1 MTFARPIGR
10 LCGVIAT
17 VAAIIAVAIHVSW
30 APASPNLSADAVTA
44 AAAVIGPTPA
54 TANASIVM
62 TGPVDALANG
72 DAVHFTVNTAGG
84 VTLNKVEAHICAHGY
99 TTYSTTTFGFANSGG
114 TRCVYAPNI
123 TTGALTGIEAGY
135 KLGPLA
141 FAAVTTS
148 GDEVFHAG
156 SGTVD
161 WVNSNGNAAKGA
173 PAPGAVGP
181 LTCDASNPCDLVVN
195 AGLTNDSIPET
206 FFIQPLTFAGAGGPT
221 TTTASTTTTST
232 TTTTTSPGSTTTA
245 PTTSSTTTT
254 TTPGST
260 TTTAA
265 GSTTTTVPTN
275 VGGTVTPS
283 TVAPGGSITVQSSG
297 WQASSSVAVT
307 LHSDPVTLGALT
319 ADGSGNVSGNF
330 GVPVGTATGAH
341 TVVLDG
347 KNAQGAT
354 KQVTLNVTVA
364 TSTTG
369 GATTGT
375 GTGTAGALAFTG
387 DLTRNL
393 ASVALLL
400 IAAGLFLLGQ
410 ASRRRAAP
418 QS

>member
-1 MTFARPIGR
+1 M
-10 LCGVIAT
+10 IAA

-30 APASPNLSADAVTA
+30 APASPNVSADAITVA
-44 AAAVIGPTPA
+44 AGLIGPTPT

-62 TGPVDALANG
+62 TGPVDTLANG
-72 DAVHFTVNTAGG
+72 DAVHFTVNTANG

-114 TRCVYAPNI
+114 TRCVYGPNI

-195 AGLTNDSIPET
+195 AGLTNDAIPET
-206 FFIQPLTFAGAGGPT
+206 FFIQPLTFAGAGGT
-221 TTTASTTTTST
+221 TTTTTSTTTTST
-232 TTTTTSPGSTTTA
+232 TTTTTAPGSTT
-245 PTTSSTTTT
+245 TTSSTTTT
-254 TTPGST
+254 TSPGST

-265 GSTTTTVPTN
+265 GSTTTTAPTN

-283 TVAPGGSITVQSSG
+283 TVAPGGNITVQSSG
-297 WQASSSVAVT
+297 WQANSSVTVT

-319 ADGSGNVSGNF
+319 ADGSGNVSGSF
-330 GVPVGTATGAH
+330 SVPAGTATGAH

-347 KNAQGAT
+347 KDAQAAT

-364 TSTTG
+364 SSTTG
-369 GATTGT
+369 GTTTGT

-410 ASRRRAAP
+410 ASRRRAAH

>member
-10 LCGVIAT
+10 LCGVIAA
-17 VAAIIAVAIHVSW
+17 VAAIVAVAIHVSW
-30 APASPNLSADAVTA
+30 APASPNVSADAITVA
-44 AAAVIGPTPA
+44 AGLIGPTPA

-62 TGPVDALANG
+62 TGPVGALANG

-148 GDEVFHAG
+148 GDQVFHAG

-181 LTCDASNPCDLVVN
+181 LTCDSSNPCDLVVD
-195 AGLTNDSIPET
+195 AGLTNDAIPET
-206 FFIQPLTFAGAGGPT
+206 FFIQPLTFAGTVGTT
-221 TTTASTTTTST
+221 TTTAATTST
-232 TTTTTSPGSTTTA
+232 TTTAPGTTTTTA
-245 PTTSSTTTT
+245 PGTTTT
-254 TTPGST
+254 TQPSSTTSTTTKPGST
-260 TTTAA
+260 TTTA
-265 GSTTTTVPTN
+265 PTSA
-275 VGGTVTPS
+275 GGTVTPS
-283 TVAPGGSITVQSSG
+283 TVPPGGSITVQSSG
-297 WQASSSVAVT
+297 WQAGSSESVT

-319 ADGSGNVSGNF
+319 ADASGNVSGNF
-330 GVPVGTATGAH
+330 SVPAATATGAH
-341 TVVLDG
+341 TVVIDG
-347 KNAQGAT
+347 KDAQGAT
-354 KQVTLNVTVA
+354 RQVTLNITVA

-375 GTGTAGALAFTG
+375 GTGTSTAGALAFTG
-387 DLTRNL
+387 DATRNL
-393 ASVALLL
+393 ASAALLL